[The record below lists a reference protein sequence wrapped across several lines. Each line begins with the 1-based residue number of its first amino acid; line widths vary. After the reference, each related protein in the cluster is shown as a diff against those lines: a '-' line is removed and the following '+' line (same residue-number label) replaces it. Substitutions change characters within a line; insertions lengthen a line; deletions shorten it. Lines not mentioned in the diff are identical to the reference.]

1 MNKTNIAAFT
11 AAVMFFLA
19 AANTRF
25 GDSAHAIGVIKA
37 NGGSARHASH
47 LDAGKDGYTLIATA
61 TVIPPY
67 RGDARIT
74 LEGEPKLD
82 YKLYSSGP
90 VLDLG
95 IRRHPVFRDD
105 TLSDLQPKDRI
116 AVWAVIKPPAVDPV
130 CGMAVKA
137 DFLRE
142 EHGGKNY
149 RFCSGN
155 CLNEFRLNPDKYK
168 NSSARG
174 KYTLAFTD
182 RATGK
187 HVLDIPVIIG
197 EREGAGDGRHQH

>member
-1 MNKTNIAAFT
+1 MTKKNITVFIAA
-11 AAVMFFLA
+11 AAISLA

-67 RGDARIT
+67 RGNAKIT

-95 IRRHPVFRDD
+95 IGRHPAFRED
-105 TLSDLQPKDRI
+105 TLFDLQPKDRI
-116 AVWAVIKPPAVDPV
+116 AVWAVIKPPAIDPV
-130 CGMAVKA
+130 CGMAVKE
-137 DFLRE
+137 DFVRE
-142 EHGGKNY
+142 EHGGKSY
-149 RFCSGN
+149 RFCSDN
-155 CLNEFRLNPDKYK
+155 CLNDFRLNPDKYK
-168 NSSARG
+168 DNAAQG

-182 RATGK
+182 TATGK
-187 HVLDIPVIIG
+187 RVLDIPVIMG
-197 EREGAGDGRHQH
+197 GKEGAGDGGHQH